1 MVESAYSVSEQNL
14 DVLRLEHIS
23 PYYRSFF
30 AEPGIAGAAAP
41 MAADPAAWETV
52 DSPVSSAAGSA
63 DTVDFTTKVSAA
75 PGDFRA
81 LPPPA
86 HGPGGF
92 PGSPGQSPEPPS
104 LPLKEAMDAYEK
116 SILSA
121 TLARL
126 GGNVSA
132 AARELMITRQALQHK
147 IKKYG
152 L

>member
-1 MVESAYSVSEQNL
+1 
-14 DVLRLEHIS
+14 
-23 PYYRSFF
+23 
-30 AEPGIAGAAAP
+30 
-41 MAADPAAWETV
+41 
-52 DSPVSSAAGSA
+52 
-63 DTVDFTTKVSAA
+63 
-75 PGDFRA
+75 
-81 LPPPA
+81 
-86 HGPGGF
+86 
-92 PGSPGQSPEPPS
+92 
-104 LPLKEAMDAYEK
+104 MDAYEK